1 MSLTSTLTFFK
12 SRLVE
17 ITSCAETFS
26 PIQAVRFMIA
36 TGVTDAGNSLLYRTS
51 VLPHAMIG
59 LVTFVHLEA
68 SVATGFGS
76 SS

>member
-1 MSLTSTLTFFK
+1 MKKIVLMAVMLLSLTGMKAQQVSGLYEE
-12 SRLVE
+12 LPNPV
-17 ITSCAETFS
+17 A
-26 PIQAVRFMIA
+26 
-36 TGVTDAGNSLLYRTS
+36 TDAGNSLLYRTS